1 MKMVWLNGWGLSS
14 RYAERIARE
23 LYPDARHTVIL
34 PTSNWTEQLARQGSD
49 SVLIGYSLG
58 AFLLLSRPELMARF
72 RRTALLAPFQ
82 DFRAEAGRGGRIRK
96 AQLAYLL
103 RWLSRD
109 RMEALGDFWSQ
120 ADLKDPEN
128 PDELTTSDLEWG
140 IQRLLKSSTS
150 EETGEGCESYAGEDD
165 ALLDAEELKKRF
177 MNLSVVA
184 GAGHDLL
191 PLARA
196 VKLVE

>member
-23 LYPDARHTVIL
+23 LYPNTSHTVIL
-34 PTSNWTEQLARQGSD
+34 PTPTWTEQLARQGAD
-49 SVLIGYSLG
+49 CFLIGYSLG

-96 AQLAYLL
+96 AKLAYLL
-103 RWLSRD
+103 RWLGLN
-109 RMEALGDFWSQ
+109 RMEALSDFWARSE
-120 ADLKDPEN
+120 LKDPES
-128 PDELTTSDLEWG
+128 PDELTASDLEWG
-140 IQRLLKSSTS
+140 IQRLLKSSVS
-150 EETGEGCESYAGEDD
+150 EAAGDGIESYAGERD
-165 ALLDAEELKKRF
+165 ALLDAVELKKRF
-177 MNLSVVA
+177 MNLRVVA
-184 GAGHDLL
+184 RAGHDLL

-196 VKLVE
+196 AKLGE